1 MPKTP
6 ASKAGFEAEDVIL
19 ALNGEKVQNVEE
31 FQALMSRKKP
41 GDVVTVK
48 ISRKDKEIE
57 LKATLAER
65 PGNSK
70 DGKSRGEQ
78 QNLMGS
84 KLSDRKAG
92 FPVILQH
99 DSILKPTDCGGP
111 LVNLDGK
118 VLGINIS
125 RAGRTETYAIPSEIV
140 RPLLERLKTRNGD
153 PKDTKQ

>member
-1 MPKTP
+1 
-6 ASKAGFEAEDVIL
+6 
-19 ALNGEKVQNVEE
+19 
-31 FQALMSRKKP
+31 MSRKKP
-41 GDVVTVK
+41 GDVVTLK
-48 ISRKDKEIE
+48 ISRKRQGNRIKV
-57 LKATLAER
+57 TLAER
-65 PGNSK
+65 PGISK
-70 DGKSRGEQ
+70 AANRAANM
-78 QNLMGS
+78 QNNMGS